1 MTRWALAAGD
11 FTPQGGMD
19 RANHALARY
28 LATSGRDVH
37 LIAHRVWPDL
47 SSLPGVTVHHVPR
60 PFGAHL
66 LGAPLLARAASRTA
80 RRLGPSTRLLSN
92 GGNTRWIAP
101 TWVHYL
107 HAAYAP
113 QVAAGARARLSAA
126 AGRRRYLAMEAQ
138 TIARAPA
145 IICNSARTAADV
157 RRCYAVDGSRVHVV
171 YYGVDPAQFAAVSD
185 EARRD
190 ARRALGLDA
199 DSPVAVFIGALGDRR
214 KGFDALFGAWQR
226 LCGDPAWDALLAVVG
241 VGAEADAWEQR
252 AAAAGLAAR
261 MSFLRFR
268 SDIPRVLAACDVLVH
283 PSRYEA
289 YGLGVH
295 EALCRGLPVIVSAS
309 AGVAERLPDDLRP
322 LALPEPIRA
331 EDVVARLR
339 AWRGDMAVWRARASA
354 AGETLR
360 CRTWDHM
367 AADIAGIVE
376 RTSR

>member
-1 MTRWALAAGD
+1 MMRWALAAGD

-92 GGNTRWIAP
+92 GGNTQWIAP

-126 AGRRRYLAMEAQ
+126 AGRRRYLALEAQ
-138 TIARAPA
+138 TITRAPA

-157 RRCYAVDGSRVHVV
+157 RRCYGVDTSRVHVV
-171 YYGVDPAQFAAVSD
+171 YYGIDPAQFDAVTD
-185 EARRD
+185 EVRRD
-190 ARRALGLDA
+190 ARRALGLNPDA
-199 DSPVAVFIGALGDRR
+199 PVAVFIGALGDRR
-214 KGFDALFGAWQR
+214 KGFDALFDAWQR
-226 LCGDPAWDALLAVVG
+226 LCGDAAWDAHLAVVG
-241 VGAEADAWEQR
+241 VGAEADAWKQR
-252 AAAAGLAAR
+252 AAAAGLATR

-339 AWRGDMAVWRARASA
+339 TWRGDTAAWRARARA
-354 AGETLR
+354 AGDTLR

-367 AADIAGIVE
+367 AAEIAGIVE
-376 RTSR
+376 RT

>member
-1 MTRWALAAGD
+1 MTRWVLAAGD

-28 LATSGRDVH
+28 LAMSDRDVH
-37 LIAHRVWPDL
+37 LVAHRVWPDL
-47 SSLPGVTVHHVPR
+47 VSLPGVTVHQVPR

-66 LGAPLLARAASRTA
+66 LGGPLLARAASRTA

-107 HAAYAP
+107 HAAYVP
-113 QVAAGARARLSAA
+113 HVASGARARLSAA
-126 AGRRRYLAMEAQ
+126 TGRRRYLALEAE
-138 TIARAPA
+138 TITRSPA
-145 IICNSARTAADV
+145 IICNSLRTAAGV
-157 RRCYAVDGSRVHVV
+157 RRCYAVDASRVHVV
-171 YYGVDPAQFAAVSD
+171 YYGTDPEQFGAVTG

-199 DSPVAVFIGALGDRR
+199 ESPVAVFIGALGDRR
-214 KGFDALFGAWQR
+214 KGFDTLFDAWQR
-226 LCGDPAWDALLAVVG
+226 LCGDAAWDARLAVVG

-252 AAAAGLAAR
+252 AAAVGLGQR
-261 MSFLRFR
+261 MLFLRFR
-268 SDIPRVLAACDVLVH
+268 SDVPRILAAGDVLVH

-295 EALCRGLPVIVSAS
+295 EALCRGLPVIVSTS

-322 LALPEPIRA
+322 LELPDPIRA
-331 EDVVARLR
+331 EDVTARLR
-339 AWRGDMAVWRARASA
+339 AWRGDMAGWRARAGA

-360 CRTWDHM
+360 RRTWDHM
-367 AADIAGIVE
+367 AAEIAGIVE
-376 RTSR
+376 RT

>member
-37 LIAHRVWPDL
+37 LVAHRVWPDL
-47 SSLPGVTVHHVPR
+47 ASLPGVTVHHVPR

-80 RRLGPSTRLLSN
+80 RRLGPSTHLFSN
-92 GGNTRWIAP
+92 GGNTQWIAP

-126 AGRRRYLAMEAQ
+126 AGRRRYLALEAQ
-138 TIARAPA
+138 TITRAPA

-157 RRCYAVDGSRVHVV
+157 RRCYAVDTSRIHVV
-171 YYGVDPAQFAAVSD
+171 YYGIDPAQFDAVTD
-185 EARRD
+185 AARRD
-190 ARRALGLDA
+190 ARRALGLNPDA
-199 DSPVAVFIGALGDRR
+199 PVAVFIGALGDRR
-214 KGFDALFGAWQR
+214 KGFDALFDAWKR
-226 LCGDPAWDALLAVVG
+226 LCGDAAWDAHLAVVG
-241 VGAEADAWEQR
+241 VGAEADNWKQR
-252 AAAAGLAAR
+252 AAAAGLATR

-322 LALPEPIRA
+322 LTLPEPILA

-339 AWRGDMAVWRARASA
+339 TWRGDTPAWRARARA
-354 AGETLR
+354 AGDTLR

-367 AADIAGIVE
+367 AAEIAGIVE
-376 RTSR
+376 RT